1 MEGFG
6 KIIKSSFQREI
17 DIGVVVYALILL
29 FGSVRQKDSDFDIVS
44 LEYRVRPQ
52 ERGRKEGGK
61 TRKMEG
67 GRGEGGMEGG
77 RRVEQEHTHAS

>member
-52 ERGRKEGGK
+52 ERQERGR
-61 TRKMEG
+61 
-67 GRGEGGMEGG
+67 
-77 RRVEQEHTHAS
+77 QD

>member
-6 KIIKSSFQREI
+6 KIIKSNFQREI
-17 DIGVVVYALILL
+17 DIGVVVYTLILL

-67 GRGEGGMEGG
+67 GRGEGG